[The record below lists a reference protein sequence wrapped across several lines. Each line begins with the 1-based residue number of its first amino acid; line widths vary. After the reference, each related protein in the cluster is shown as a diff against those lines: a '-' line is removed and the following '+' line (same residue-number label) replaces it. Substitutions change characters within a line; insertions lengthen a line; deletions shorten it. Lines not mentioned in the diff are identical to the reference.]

1 VAACVTACGLPEG
14 DYFGRL
20 DGRVDPAHF
29 RWCNQAEPDHLDPAR
44 ASSTASTPLV
54 SALFAG
60 LTTYGPDGSP
70 VPSLATR
77 WEIDDDLRTFT
88 FHLRGDARWTS
99 GRAVTAYDVAYSA
112 LRVAH
117 PLTGSPSADG
127 LAPIKG
133 AAGYLARAVFV
144 LRRDVPPYRAGEIV
158 ERVAGEPAH
167 GAEAVAAV
175 AAVAAEP
182 APDLALRTASRELA
196 LRDLGAPELAA
207 YARVPAGRPV
217 TLVLT
222 TGGRATPP
230 SPRTPSGDGP
240 WAYVFAGAPAGAEGA
255 PAGAGAGGVYGWVP
269 AAELDGEPN
278 ADATVRVR
286 RVTAKHTPGRAG
298 PAAELLAD
306 EQAPRPIVLAR
317 GRDLAHSPDALGVRV
332 PDAQTIVFECADP
345 TPYFLSLTANRA
357 LRTAPIEAVSRR
369 PTGWTDPA
377 HIATSGP
384 LHLAAWR
391 ARDRIELVR
400 SPTYW
405 APGEVRF
412 ARMTVYP
419 MDDQAAATA
428 FYRTGGCDAGA
439 TNTIPATYLPALSGE
454 LRGRPYKDYRV
465 DPYLSIYFL
474 WIQTEKLSN
483 RHLRRALALAI
494 DRAAVPRFTHGGE
507 LPTSQLTP
515 GAPIASLSD
524 ADLAACG
531 VSRDHPG
538 YALVMEPG
546 ALCYVPP
553 PGLGYDPAAAARELA
568 EARRDPSW
576 REPLEYRYNAGA
588 EAHKLIA
595 EYLQASWGKIGLRV
609 ELVAQEW
616 NSLLEDTRTGNYQI
630 ARLGGAGTVA
640 DTESEFLPL
649 FRCGSPDNR
658 GRYCSPEFER
668 LMDEARALRDRRARN
683 LVLRRAEAVMLEDA
697 PVIPIYVYT
706 QKHLIRP
713 YVRDYA
719 INLVDQPALWR
730 VWLDPDWRR

>member
-1 VAACVTACGLPEG
+1 MVRCALLGSLALASACGLPEG
-14 DYFGRL
+14 EYFGRL
-20 DGRVDPAHF
+20 DGRVDPTHF
-29 RWCNQAEPDHLDPAR
+29 RWCNQGEPDHLDPAR

-60 LTTYGPDGSP
+60 LTTYGPDGNP

-88 FHLRGDARWTS
+88 FHLRADARWTS
-99 GRAVTAYDVAYSA
+99 GRPVTAYDVAYSA
-112 LRVAH
+112 LRVLH
-117 PLTGSPSADG
+117 PLTGSPSADS
-127 LAPIKG
+127 LAPLKG
-133 AAGYLARAVFV
+133 AAGYLTREVFV
-144 LRRDVPPYRAGEIV
+144 LRRDVSPYRAGDVV
-158 ERVAGEPAH
+158 ERVADEPAAPTP
-167 GAEAVAAV
+167 GA
-175 AAVAAEP
+175 P
-182 APDLALRTASRELA
+182 APVPDVAIRTASRELA
-196 LRDLGAPELAA
+196 LRDLGAPELTA
-207 YARVPAGRPV
+207 YARVPAGQPV
-217 TLVLT
+217 TLLWT

-230 SPRTPSGDGP
+230 SPVTPSGAGP
-240 WAYVFAGAPAGAEGA
+240 WAYVFY
-255 PAGAGAGGVYGWVP
+255 GAGHGSGRAGVYGWVP
-269 AAELDGEPN
+269 LAELDGEPN
-278 ADATVRVR
+278 AGAVLRVR
-286 RVTAKHTPGRAG
+286 RVLAKHAPGRAG
-298 PAAELLAD
+298 TPAELLAD
-306 EQAPRPIVLAR
+306 ERAARPIVTAR
-317 GRDLAHSPDALGVRV
+317 GSDLAHSPDALGVRV
-332 PDAQTIVFECADP
+332 PDAHTIVFECSDP

-369 PTGWTDPA
+369 PTRWTDPA
-377 HIATSGP
+377 RIATSGP
-384 LHLAAWR
+384 LHLARWKE
-391 ARDRIELVR
+391 RDRIELVR
-400 SPTYW
+400 SPAYW
-405 APGEVRF
+405 APAEVRLE
-412 ARMTVYP
+412 RLTVYP

-428 FYRTGGCDAGA
+428 FYFTGGCDAMA
-439 TNTIPATYLPALSGE
+439 TNTIPSTYLPALSGE
-454 LRGRPYKDYRV
+454 LRGRPYKDFRV
-465 DPYLSIYFL
+465 DPYLTSYFL
-474 WIQTEKLSN
+474 WIQTEKLPN

-494 DRAAVPRFTHGGE
+494 DRTAVPRFTHGGE

-531 VSRDHPG
+531 VPRDHPG

-568 EARRDPSW
+568 LARRDPAW

-588 EAHKLIA
+588 EAHKQIA
-595 EYLQASWGKIGLRV
+595 EYLQASWAKLGLRV

-616 NSLLEDTRTGNYQI
+616 NSLLADTRAGNYQI

-668 LMDEARALRDRRARN
+668 LMDEARTLRDRKARN
-683 LVLRRAEAVMLEDA
+683 AVLRRAEAVMIEDA

-713 YVRDYA
+713 YVRDYS
-719 INLVDQPALWR
+719 INLVDQPSLWR
-730 VWLDPDWRR
+730 VWLDPAWRP